1 MPPFRTIHVLRLLML
16 LGLCWLILRPAPF
29 ASSPVATAAMVSYS
43 AAGANAA
50 ALQTTIDQY
59 RAVLGG
65 GTVPGANGSFGGMRR
80 EINWDG
86 VPNGFAAP
94 NNMPANFFNINSPR
108 GAIFSTPGSGL
119 QVSATASNPTATPV
133 RFDNINPT
141 YSTIFTTF
149 SPQRLF
155 TPLGSNVVDVAFFV
169 PGTTTPATVKGF
181 GAVFADVDTTGMTK
195 IELFDQDNKS
205 LGAFA
210 PPAANGG
217 LSFLGVAFTS
227 GERVGRIRITAGN
240 SAAGPNDGGAIDVVV
255 IDDLIYSEPQ
265 PPEAQIVGLTSG
277 NKLVR
282 FSSLTPGTIASSVA
296 IAGLQS
302 GESVLG
308 IDFRPAT
315 GQLYALGST
324 SHLYRLD
331 PATGVAT
338 LVSAGAFVPALS
350 GAAFGLDVN
359 PVVDRIRV
367 VSDTGQNI
375 RLNPNTGVAAGVDTQ
390 LAYAASDVHA
400 GQPPSIV
407 GAAYTNNIAGATV
420 TTLYDIDSNLD
431 ILVIQ
436 NPPNAG
442 VLNTIGALGVD
453 TSNTV
458 GFDTAAQSETAFAA
472 LTVGSASQLYT
483 LNLTSGAATLVG
495 AIGGPDTIRGI
506 AIMPVRMVYM
516 PFIQR

>member
-1 MPPFRTIHVLRLLML
+1 MRLFRTLHVLRLFML
-16 LGLCWLILRPAPF
+16 LALCWLILRPALF
-29 ASSPVATAAMVSYS
+29 ASSPLATAAVVSYS

-50 ALQTTIDQY
+50 ALQTTVDQY

-65 GTVPGANGSFGGMRR
+65 GTTPGANGSFGGMRR

-94 NNMPANFFNINSPR
+94 NSVPANFFNVNSPR
-108 GAIFSTPGSGL
+108 GAIFSTPGSGF

-133 RFDNINPT
+133 RFDNINLT
-141 YSTIFTTF
+141 YSTTFTTF
-149 SPQRLF
+149 SPERLF
-155 TPLGSNVVDVAFFV
+155 TALGSNIVDVTFFV
-169 PGTTTPATVKGF
+169 PGTTTPATVRGF
-181 GAVFADVDTTGMTK
+181 GAVFADVDTTGVTT

-205 LGAFA
+205 LGTFA

-217 LSFLGVAFTS
+217 LSFLGVAFNA
-227 GERVGRIRITAGN
+227 GERVGRVRITAGN
-240 SAAGPNDGGAIDVVV
+240 SAAGPNDGGTIDVVV

-265 PPEAQIVGLTSG
+265 PPQAQIVGLTSG
-277 NKLVR
+277 SKLVR

-302 GESVLG
+302 GESLLG

-324 SHLYRLD
+324 SRLYTLD

-338 LVSAGAFVPALS
+338 LVGAGAFAPALS
-350 GAAFGLDVN
+350 GAAFGLDIN

-375 RLNPNTGVAAGVDTQ
+375 RLNPNTGAAVVDTQ
-390 LAYAASDVHA
+390 LAYAVSDPHV
-400 GQPPSIV
+400 GQTPSIV
-407 GAAYTNNIAGATV
+407 SAAYTNNAAGATI

-436 NPPNAG
+436 NPPNGGA
-442 VLNTIGALGVD
+442 LNTVGALGVN

-458 GFDTAAQSETAFAA
+458 GFDIAAQSETAFAA
-472 LTVGSASQLYT
+472 LTVGSTSQLYIV
-483 LNLTSGAATLVG
+483 NLTSGAATLVG
-495 AIGGPDTIRGI
+495 AIGGTDTIRGI
-506 AIMPVRMVYM
+506 AIMPVWTVYM